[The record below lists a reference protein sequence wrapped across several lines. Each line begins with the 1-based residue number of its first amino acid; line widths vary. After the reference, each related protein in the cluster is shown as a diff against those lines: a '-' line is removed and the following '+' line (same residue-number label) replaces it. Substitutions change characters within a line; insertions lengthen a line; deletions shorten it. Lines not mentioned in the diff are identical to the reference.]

1 MEDNKKLCDFEFLN
15 FQKYYDKIV
24 LKLSEIKMNYE
35 KILWGNLE
43 RKNVEESKK
52 KIKLEEKKILVINCI
67 KVLEKD

>member
-1 MEDNKKLCDFEFLN
+1 
-15 FQKYYDKIV
+15 
-24 LKLSEIKMNYE
+24 MNYE